1 MTIYAPDRV
10 LAASNW
16 VGRRAPRKEDARH
29 LYGRARFLDD
39 LPFEGGAI
47 AILRSPHPH
56 ARIVSVD
63 TSRALADPRVLAV
76 VTGEDVRRET
86 SPVASRSVT
95 APVTQYVMAVDKVR
109 WVGEPVVAIAAVDM
123 FAAKDALDLVDVEY
137 EPLPS
142 VADVDAALAGD
153 APLIYDDIDSNVLVH
168 DEIAHGPMAQAFDD
182 AAFVVRETY
191 RVGRFSS
198 TPLEPY
204 ALTVAYDANN
214 EVYDVVANDQQP
226 ARSIGN
232 ITKALGVP
240 TANVRLSVPESGG
253 SFGIKLAIW
262 PYALI
267 GCLLAK
273 RAGRPLKWIQTRT
286 EHMLGGTHTPDV
298 KMEMELPVGA
308 DGKILAMRL
317 RSKENDGAFIHT
329 AGIYGLIKFATAV
342 GPYTIG
348 AASIDLMSVVT
359 NRGPVVQNRGV
370 GKPAMTFALE
380 RSVDRAARRLGMDP
394 AEFRLRNMVPPEA
407 MPYTTPAGEIY
418 ESGDYPETMR
428 RALELGRYREF
439 REKQAVARAE
449 GRLLG
454 IGLSAGIEPGTS
466 NIGYYSLLKGTTD
479 YNGSSEGAVVGIEV
493 DGQVTVRT
501 GSVDTGQGHETTICQ
516 VVADMLG
523 ITPEDISF
531 DTFFDS
537 TRSPYTGQSG
547 AYSNRFNDVE
557 VGAVITATERVRA
570 KVRTLAAYLLE
581 AKEEDL
587 VLGDRAVHVAGDAS
601 RSVAFGEL
609 AKVAYN
615 KVVLL
620 PPDMEPG
627 LRVMAYYRNPMAKPP
642 DRGDFN
648 VQLTHS
654 NSVHV
659 VVVEVDKGT
668 GMLDFLKYAIVHDC
682 GRQLNPAVVEGMAIG
697 STVHGIGGALLEEF
711 QYDDAANPLATS
723 FQTYLKPVAQTVPRI
738 ELGHLESPCPY
749 TLLGT
754 KATGEGGSITS
765 LAAIGNAVED
775 ALSPYGVQ
783 VNSLP
788 ITPEKILRGIRDGAP
803 V

>member
-1 MTIYAPDRV
+1 A
-10 LAASNW
+10 
-16 VGRRAPRKEDARH
+16 
-29 LYGRARFLDD
+29 
-39 LPFEGGAI
+39 LPG
-47 AILRSPHPH
+47 
-56 ARIVSVD
+56 
-63 TSRALADPRVLAV
+63 
-76 VTGEDVRRET
+76 
-86 SPVASRSVT
+86 
-95 APVTQYVMAVDKVR
+95 
-109 WVGEPVVAIAAVDM
+109 
-123 FAAKDALDLVDVEY
+123 
-137 EPLPS
+137 
-142 VADVDAALAGD
+142 
-153 APLIYDDIDSNVLVH
+153 
-168 DEIAHGPMAQAFDD
+168 
-182 AAFVVRETY
+182 
-191 RVGRFSS
+191 
-198 TPLEPY
+198 
-204 ALTVAYDANN
+204 
-214 EVYDVVANDQQP
+214 
-226 ARSIGN
+226 
-232 ITKALGVP
+232 
-240 TANVRLSVPESGG
+240 
-253 SFGIKLAIW
+253 
-262 PYALI
+262 
-267 GCLLAK
+267 
-273 RAGRPLKWIQTRT
+273 
-286 EHMLGGTHTPDV
+286 
-298 KMEMELPVGA
+298 GA

-570 KVRTLAAYLLE
+570 KVRTLAAYLLK

>member
-1 MTIYAPDRV
+1 MTIYAPEST
-10 LAASNW
+10 LATDNW
-16 VGRRAPRKEDARH
+16 VGKPAPRKEDGRH
-29 LYGRARFLDD
+29 LTGKARFLDD
-39 LPFEGGAI
+39 LPFAGGAM
-47 AILRSPHPH
+47 AVLRSPHPH

-63 TSRALADPRVLAV
+63 TSRALADPNVLAV
-76 VTGEDVRRET
+76 VTGADVRNET
-86 SPVASRSVT
+86 TPVASRSIT

-109 WVGEPVVAIAAVDM
+109 WVGEPVAAV
-123 FAAKDALDLVDVEY
+123 AATDVYAARDALDLIDVEY
-137 EPLPS
+137 EVLPS
-142 VADVDAALAGD
+142 VAEIGDALADG
-153 APLIYDDIDSNVLVH
+153 APLLYEDIDSNILVH
-168 DEIAHGPMAQAFDD
+168 DELLHGPMEQAFDD

-204 ALTVAYDANN
+204 ALSVSYDPRD
-214 EVYDVVANDQQP
+214 EQFDIVANDQQP

-232 ITKALGVP
+232 ITKALGVH
-240 TANVRLSVPESGG
+240 TSDVRLHVPESGG

-273 RAGRPLKWIQTRT
+273 RVDRPLKWIQTRT
-286 EHMLGGTHTPDV
+286 EHLLGGTHTPDV
-298 KMEMELPVGA
+298 EMDMELPVDA

-317 RSKENDGAFIHT
+317 HSRENDGAFIHT

-380 RSVDRAARRLGMDP
+380 RSVDRAARQLGIDP
-394 AEFRLRNMVPPEA
+394 AEFRLRNLVPAEA

-418 ESGDYPETMR
+418 ESGDYPATLR
-428 RALELGRYREF
+428 KALKLGRYEEF
-439 REKQAVARAE
+439 RARQVDARAE

-466 NIGYYSLLKGTTD
+466 NIGYYSLLKGTTE
-479 YNGSSEGAVVGIEV
+479 YNGSAEGAVVGIEV
-493 DGQVTVRT
+493 DGRVTVRT

-523 ITPEDISF
+523 VGLDDVHF
-531 DTFFDS
+531 DTTFDS
-537 TRSPYTGQSG
+537 SCSPYTGASG
-547 AYSNRFNDVE
+547 AYANRFNDVE
-557 VGAVITATERVRA
+557 VGAVITATKRVRV
-570 KVRTLAAYLLE
+570 KLLELAAYLME
-581 AKEEDL
+581 AEQGQL
-587 VLGDRAVHVAGDAS
+587 VLGGGAVSAADGKAQMSLAD
-601 RSVAFGEL
+601 L
-609 AKVAYN
+609 AKIAYN

-620 PPDMEPG
+620 PPDMDPG
-627 LRVMAYYRNPMAKPP
+627 LRVLAYYRNPMAKPP
-642 DRGDFN
+642 EREDFN

-659 VVVEVDKGT
+659 VVVEVDPGT

-682 GRQLNPAVVEGMAIG
+682 GRQLNPTVVEGMAIG
-697 STVHGIGGALLEEF
+697 STVHGIGAALLEEF
-711 QYDDAANPLATS
+711 QYDEAGNPLATT

-749 TLLGT
+749 TILGT
-754 KATGEGGSITS
+754 KATGEGGAITS

-775 ALSPYGVQ
+775 ALLPHGVQ

-788 ITPEKILRGIRDGAP
+788 ITPEKILRGIRHGTAI
-803 V
+803 

>member
-1 MTIYAPDRV
+1 MKIYDPERV
-10 LAASNW
+10 LAARNW
-16 VGRRAPRKEDARH
+16 VGHRAPRKEDARH
-29 LYGRARFLDD
+29 MYGRARFLDD
-39 LPFEGGAI
+39 LPFDGGTI

-76 VTGEDVRRET
+76 VTGADVRDET

-109 WVGEPVVAIAAVDM
+109 WVGEPVAAVAAVDP
-123 FAAKDALDLVDVEY
+123 FAARDALDLIDVEY

-142 VADVDAALAGD
+142 VAGIDEALADD
-153 APLIYDDIDSNVLVH
+153 APRIYDDIDTNVLVH
-168 DEIAHGPMAQAFDD
+168 DEIAHGPMDQAFDD
-182 AAFVVRETY
+182 AAFVIRETY

-204 ALTVAYDANN
+204 ALTVSYDPRTG
-214 EVYDVVANDQQP
+214 EYDVYANDQQP

-240 TANVRLSVPESGG
+240 TASVRLSVPDSGG
-253 SFGIKLAIW
+253 SFGIKLAVW
-262 PYALI
+262 PYVLI

-273 RAGRPLKWIQTRT
+273 RVDRPLKWIQTRT

-298 KMEMELPVGA
+298 EMDMELPVSA

-317 RSKENDGAFIHT
+317 RSRENDGAFIHT

-380 RSVDRAARRLGMDP
+380 RSVDRAARRLGIDP
-394 AEFRLRNMVPPEA
+394 AEFRMRNLVPSEA

-418 ESGDYPETMR
+418 ESGDYPETLR
-428 RALELGRYREF
+428 RALVLGQYDEF
-439 REKQAVARAE
+439 RARQEAARAE
-449 GRLLG
+449 GRLIG

-493 DGQVTVRT
+493 DGRVTVRT

-523 ITPEDISF
+523 ITPDDISF

-557 VGAVITATERVRA
+557 VGAVITATERVRN
-570 KVRTLAAYLLE
+570 KVFTLAAYLLD
-581 AKEEDL
+581 AKESDL
-587 VLGDRAVHVAGDAS
+587 VLDAGAVRVGGDAS
-601 RSVAFGEL
+601 RTVSFSDL

-627 LRVMAYYRNPMAKPP
+627 LRIMAYYRNPMAKPP
-642 DRGDFN
+642 NRGDFN

-682 GRQLNPAVVEGMAIG
+682 GRQLNPTVVEGMAIG
-697 STVHGIGGALLEEF
+697 STVHGIGAALLEEF

-738 ELGHLESPCPY
+738 ELGHLETPCPY

-765 LAAIGNAVED
+765 LAAIAGAIED
-775 ALSPYGVQ
+775 ALVPYGVQ
-783 VNSLP
+783 VNALP
-788 ITPEKILRGIRDGAP
+788 VTPEQILEGIHRGARD
-803 V
+803 